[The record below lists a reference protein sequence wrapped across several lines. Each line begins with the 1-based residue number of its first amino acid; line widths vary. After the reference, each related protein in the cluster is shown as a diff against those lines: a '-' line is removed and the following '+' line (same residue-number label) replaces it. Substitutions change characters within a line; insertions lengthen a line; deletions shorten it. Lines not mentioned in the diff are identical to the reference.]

1 MIKLGQ
7 RVRDEITGFE
17 GIATARAEYL
27 NGCIQYCVQPK
38 GLEKGQIIESQYIDQ
53 GQLKIVKEKK
63 SVDIIS
69 KPTGGSMPNTPPAK
83 SN

>member
-17 GIATARAEYL
+17 GTATARAEYL
-27 NGCIQYCVQPK
+27 NGCIQYCVQPTE
-38 GLEKGQIIESQYIDQ
+38 LEKGQMIESQYIDV

-63 SVDIIS
+63 AVDIVS
-69 KPTGGSMPNTPPAK
+69 KSTGGLMSNTPSAK